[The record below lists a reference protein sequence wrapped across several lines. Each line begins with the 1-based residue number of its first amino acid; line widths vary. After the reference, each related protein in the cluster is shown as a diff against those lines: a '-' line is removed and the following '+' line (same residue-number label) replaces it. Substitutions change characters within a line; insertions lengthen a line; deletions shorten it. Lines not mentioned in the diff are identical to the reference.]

1 MYVDEESG
9 GITDKGLL
17 IEKVVGFVVVK
28 ETATDMVCMRFVSL
42 NEEEHFWFF
51 WKLRFTSLN
60 SVFTN
65 LSMVVMVST
74 KECFQFLLV
83 SCCFVLIKI
92 DGRN

>member
-42 NEEEHFWFF
+42 NEEQHFWFF
-51 WKLRFTSLN
+51 WKGRFTSLN

-65 LSMVVMVST
+65 LSMVVMV
-74 KECFQFLLV
+74 
-83 SCCFVLIKI
+83 
-92 DGRN
+92 N